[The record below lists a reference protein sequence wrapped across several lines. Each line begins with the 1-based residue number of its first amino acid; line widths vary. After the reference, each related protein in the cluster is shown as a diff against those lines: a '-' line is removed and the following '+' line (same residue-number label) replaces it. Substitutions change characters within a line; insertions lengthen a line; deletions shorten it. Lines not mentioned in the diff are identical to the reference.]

1 MNHHHQ
7 KQVNPHGQ
15 NRHDKAKHHPRGI
28 APDTAHSSKKT
39 SGHRRRSSL
48 WALCLVSFSD
58 CKLSAIVRSAVAD
71 RSGHS
76 SSRNKRCFLS
86 PVCLEEQKRVF
97 DMKDVEF
104 IRGVD
109 LVWFEDANGH
119 KCVFRDGAFASGKL
133 SIPANTPGNVPC
145 DTSQL
150 I

>member
-1 MNHHHQ
+1 MQLFGPLWPIDPDIHHHET
-7 KQVNPHGQ
+7 KDAFYP
-15 NRHDKAKHHPRGI
+15 
-28 APDTAHSSKKT
+28 
-39 SGHRRRSSL
+39 
-48 WALCLVSFSD
+48 
-58 CKLSAIVRSAVAD
+58 
-71 RSGHS
+71 
-76 SSRNKRCFLS
+76 

-109 LVWFEDANGH
+109 LVWFEDANGY